1 MKDIICVGGSNTS
14 FRRPEKERFKDAY
27 CPIGTHPDAN
37 IGSYPEAIHRNFGNK
52 VYNLGVAGNSVQACV
67 LSVIS
72 LATEFIN
79 KGNTNFSII
88 FNCSEFYRQSL
99 YFSDKMLKI
108 KNITNID
115 NNPVINNYLFENDKS
130 GFFLLGGVQNISKTA
145 FDDEN
150 LYKVAKA

>member
-1 MKDIICVGGSNTS
+1 MRDIICVGGSNTS
-14 FRRPEKERFKDAY
+14 YRRPDKKLFKDGH
-27 CPIGTHPDAN
+27 CSTPGNNDN
-37 IGSYPEAIHRNFGNK
+37 ISSYPEAIHSNFGNK
-52 VYNLGVAGNSVQACV
+52 VYNLGVAGNSVQTCV

-99 YFSDKMLKI
+99 YFSDEMLKI

-115 NNPVINNYLFENDKS
+115 NNPVKNNYLFGDDNS
-130 GFFLLGGVQNISKTA
+130 AFYLLGGVQNISKTA
-145 FDDEN
+145 FGSD
-150 LYKVAKA
+150 AKSPKFNN